1 MLPRRNLWP
10 CVDGQS
16 RSVLMEEASWYWVH
30 GSTSTRTQMKGY
42 NLKPVGDKMFFLFL
56 FFFWDMRNLLFL
68 LSLWWFQNCCY
79 LVFEN
84 DGPLMVPAA
93 ANQPIASRA
102 LKCKHRRQPN
112 VSCLESSSMEGFRST
127 PDCQDVLIW
136 MGKLF
141 REKVFFCF
149 NCEKKKPAGA
159 ELCTPNSGLMQE
171 SLSTGWHWIMYHPVT
186 LGGKF

>member
-1 MLPRRNLWP
+1 MTLCGWTIKVSLNGGSILILSSWQYQHTHT
-10 CVDGQS
+10 DEGIQF
-16 RSVLMEEASWYWVH
+16 EASRRQNVF
-30 GSTSTRTQMKGY
+30 
-42 NLKPVGDKMFFLFL
+42 PFFI
-56 FFFWDMRNLLFL
+56 FFWDMRNLLFL